1 MAVYQDVDLYGRDN
15 TDGTPI
21 TYYSANAIKN
31 ALTQW
36 ANSKRGDYLMV
47 PGAGGAL
54 DNFAFKTL
62 TSENILILKTQ
73 LLTALVNQFSPSI
86 TVIDISITPDY
97 QNRITEIEVTYSIQE
112 EKVTDS
118 VSLFINTAFSTASF
132 EYETVNYIEQNLLEF
147 VTIKKPDQ
155 MANRLIYDHEINSWK
170 WGKFKFIS
178 LTPSDPYFTD
188 ILIVCNGS

>member
-1 MAVYQDVDLYGRDN
+1 MSVMQDIDLYGRDN

-36 ANSKRGDYLMV
+36 ANSRRGDYLMQ

-86 TVIDISITPDY
+86 TVLDITIEPDY
-97 QNRITEIEVTYSIQE
+97 QNRITEIEVTYSIPDE
-112 EKVTDS
+112 GVTDS
-118 VSLFINTAFSTASF
+118 VSLFINSAFSTVSF
-132 EYETVNYIEQNLLEF
+132 EYEIVNYIEHNLLEF

-155 MANRLIYDHEINSWK
+155 SSNRLIYDYDLDSWK
-170 WGKFKFIS
+170 FGKYKFP
-178 LTPSDPYFTD
+178 LLLPTDPYFTD
-188 ILIVCNGS
+188 ILLVCNGS